1 MSDGGFVISVFDRLK
16 ALFGPAAVLLRAS
29 DVNDRTLQQIED
41 QMKFLQC
48 QSWFSTANVKSR
60 LRCHSI
66 RTKRQ

>member
-1 MSDGGFVISVFDRLK
+1 MSFRNLLK
-16 ALFGPAAVLLRAS
+16 DLFGPPSVLLRAS
-29 DVNDRTLQQIED
+29 DVDSRMLRRIED